1 MILILGG
8 TTEGRASVRI
18 ADEGSAPYYYSTKG
32 ALQEIECAHGIAGG
46 YRCGRGVMFKKFF
59 LHLVR
64 YACTEVDAH
73 RALAGGQFVQLFFFG
88 HRRTAFTTGEND
100 GLYLFRDGEL

>member
-32 ALQEIECAHGIAGG
+32 ALQEIECAHGIRLTGG
-46 YRCGRGVMFKKFF
+46 M
-59 LHLVR
+59 
-64 YACTEVDAH
+64 D
-73 RALAGGQFVQLFFFG
+73 
-88 HRRTAFTTGEND
+88 TAAMETC
-100 GLYLFRDGEL
+100 

>member
-1 MILILGG
+1 
-8 TTEGRASVRI
+8 
-18 ADEGSAPYYYSTKG
+18 
-32 ALQEIECAHGIAGG
+32 
-46 YRCGRGVMFKKFF
+46 MFKKFF

>member
-1 MILILGG
+1 MVLFDDL
-8 TTEGRASVRI
+8 RQVFQL
-18 ADEGSAPYYYSTKG
+18 SAVDAFVLPG
-32 ALQEIECAHGIAGG
+32 QFIAGG